1 MVAHAYRA
9 WALAHPHLY
18 RLMTDRPLARE
29 RLPAGL
35 EVSAAAPLLAALGD
49 RDRARAAWAAA
60 HGLAALEL
68 AGRFPAGADV
78 DAAWAAMVHAF
89 SARG

>member
-1 MVAHAYRA
+1 MDAPGRA
-9 WALAHPHLY
+9 PA
-18 RLMTDRPLARE
+18 LMTDRPLARE

-35 EVSAAAPLLAALGD
+35 EASAAAPLLAALGD

>member
-1 MVAHAYRA
+1 MAHAYRA

-18 RLMTDRPLARE
+18 PPMTDRPLARE

-35 EVSAAAPLLAALGD
+35 EASAAAPLLAALGD

-78 DAAWAAMVHAF
+78 DSACAAMVHAF